1 MGTATNSTSVLVEQG
16 ETVPVYSGEHC
27 SIPSGRLL
35 LYNFYPFP
43 IFVGHWEDRRSGN
56 LGVLQMRFHTG
67 TGQTCVLFSP
77 LLRDYEE

>member
-56 LGVLQMRFHTG
+56 LGVLQMRCSHRHRPDLCPILPTPKG
-67 TGQTCVLFSP
+67 L
-77 LLRDYEE
+77 